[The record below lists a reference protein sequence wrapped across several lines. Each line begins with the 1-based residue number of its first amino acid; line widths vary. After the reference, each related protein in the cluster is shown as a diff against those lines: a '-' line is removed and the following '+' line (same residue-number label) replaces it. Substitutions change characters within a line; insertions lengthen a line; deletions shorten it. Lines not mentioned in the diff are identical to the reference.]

1 MPSILAFRR
10 RDPWWGQEG
19 PAARRKHRYEQFVST
34 TAFLTSLLALG
45 GAAWVWAIHL
55 GFAAM
60 IGVRMTLAI
69 G

>member
-1 MPSILAFRR
+1 MQSILAFRR

-19 PAARRKHRYEQFVST
+19 PAARRRHRYERFVTT
-34 TAFLTSLLALG
+34 TAFIASVFALG
-45 GAAWVWAIHL
+45 GAAMVWSIHL

-60 IGVRMTLAI
+60 LGVRMTLAL